1 MNRIT
6 KDQPLHVSQH
16 SSNEMLPAV
25 AWEEIGKQK
34 DDFVFRYG
42 DYCLRV
48 EQMNKKY
55 WWWCVY
61 YKDGYA
67 DFDNPSAR
75 TELEAKLL
83 AELSFIRHL
92 SSHSS

>member
-1 MNRIT
+1 MQSVENM
-6 KDQPLHVSQH
+6 Q
-16 SSNEMLPAV
+16 SSGNIANAMLPAV

-34 DDFVFRYG
+34 DDFIFRYG

-48 EQMNKKY
+48 EQMNKRY

-61 YKDGYA
+61 YKHDYA
-67 DFDNPSAR
+67 GFDEPKAK

-83 AELSFIRHL
+83 AEVCFVRHWFI
-92 SSHSS
+92 HSR